1 MTKLMNLQDYQI
13 AFARHIRDPDNITPP
28 EYVSERG
35 MAVYREV
42 VFNNIESSVSAC
54 FPILKKILGDD
65 LWLRLVRD
73 FFKTQACKTPIFR
86 EIPEEFLA
94 YINGLAD
101 LPSYG
106 QDLAHYEWVELHL
119 AYMDVAIDWSKIDTD
134 ANLLEGILAFVPAM
148 RLLSYNYPVHQISPA
163 VIPQMQLE
171 SPVQLL
177 VYRDVQ
183 DVIKFVELNPMT
195 TSLLKDLL
203 EGEFTPRKVLMDI
216 ASAMKV
222 DSPDLILGFG
232 LELLKDL
239 KAQGAIL
246 GIQIN

>member
-1 MTKLMNLQDYQI
+1 
-13 AFARHIRDPDNITPP
+13 
-28 EYVSERG
+28 

-73 FFKTQACKTPIFR
+73 FFKTHACKTPIFR

-101 LPSYG
+101 LPSYV

-134 ANLLEGILAFVPAM
+134 ANLLEGILAFVPVM
-148 RLLSYNYPVHQISPA
+148 RLLSYNYPVHEISPA

-222 DSPDLILGFG
+222 DNPDLILGFG
-232 LELLKDL
+232 LELLNDL